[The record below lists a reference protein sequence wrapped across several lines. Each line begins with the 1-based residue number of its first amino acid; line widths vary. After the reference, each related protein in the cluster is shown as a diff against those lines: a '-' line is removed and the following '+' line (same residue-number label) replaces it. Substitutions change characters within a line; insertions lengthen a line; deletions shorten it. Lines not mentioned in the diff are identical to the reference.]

1 VKNKAKLFKAR
12 ITIRITQEMLEE
24 IESIA
29 KKKRLTKSE
38 AVRRLLQKVLE
49 KEV

>member
-1 VKNKAKLFKAR
+1 VLIGLQSKAESQVVKVRNEVKLFKAR

-29 KKKRLTKSE
+29 KKRG
-38 AVRRLLQKVLE
+38 
-49 KEV
+49 